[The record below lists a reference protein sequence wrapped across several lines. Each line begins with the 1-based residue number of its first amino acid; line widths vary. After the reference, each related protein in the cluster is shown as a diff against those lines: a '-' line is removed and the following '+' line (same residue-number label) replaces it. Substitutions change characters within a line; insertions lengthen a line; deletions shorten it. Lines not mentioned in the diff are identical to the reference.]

1 MEPDVLLI
9 VCDSLRK
16 DIMELYG
23 GEART
28 PNLLKLKDDA
38 VVYDNAIAPSPWTFP
53 SHVSL
58 FTGLY
63 LNEHKVHETE
73 KDKLLDLTK
82 FNIDLKAE
90 RLAEFF
96 SQKGYNTLGISNNPM
111 VSVQTAFD
119 IGFQNFFMIDP
130 FPVSKEDPVFQEA
143 RRLGASS
150 KKIAIKLLKQGKF
163 GKILEFAKLRKRE
176 KLISEVINF
185 PLDKGAELTNKLL
198 ANGSWESKFFRFINF
213 LEVHEPYR
221 NYNSKEVWDN
231 VTGIKPLSQKATQNI
246 RKEYIAEMEYLD
258 GQIGKLVSA
267 LKKTGKYDD
276 TMIILTSDHGQAF
289 NEHGYMLHSTYL
301 YEELIR
307 VPLIIKYPGN
317 RKFEKKEGYQNLVYM
332 PKLIKSILEGSD
344 DNAIYSETTFSE
356 AYGAVIVLPGGYKDR
371 EDYVRKTY
379 EKVRKAVYKDGYKL
393 TVNGTDGT
401 IEEFMHD
408 DKEIKIEDDKEK
420 AKELL
425 EEIEIFK
432 GKEEFKTPDIN

>member
-82 FNIDLKAE
+82 FNLDLKTE

-143 RRLGASS
+143 RKLGASPRE
-150 KKIAIKLLKQGKF
+150 IAIKLLKQGKF

-198 ANGSWESKFFRFINF
+198 ANGNWESKFFRFINF

-258 GQIGKLVSA
+258 GQIGKLISN
-267 LKKTGKYDD
+267 LKKAGKYDN
-276 TMIILTSDHGQAF
+276 TMIIITSDHGQAI

-301 YEELIR
+301 YDELTRI
-307 VPLIIKYPGN
+307 PLMIKYPGS
-317 RKFEKKEGYQNLVYM
+317 RKSAAKKGYQNLVYL
-332 PKLIKSILEGSD
+332 PKLIKEVMEGGD
-344 DNAIYSETTFSE
+344 DSSVYSETTFSE
-356 AYGAVIVLPGGYKDR
+356 AYGAVIVLPGGYKNR
-371 EDYVRKTY
+371 EEYVRKTY
-379 EKVRKAVYKDGYKL
+379 EKVRKAIYKDGFKL
-393 TVNGTDGT
+393 TVNGTDGI
-401 IEEFMHD
+401 IEEFMEGG
-408 DKEIKIEDDKEK
+408 KNIKVEDNKEK

-425 EEIEIFK
+425 NEIDIFK
-432 GKEEFKTPDIN
+432 GKEDFKIPEI

>member
-82 FNIDLKAE
+82 FNLDLKTE

-143 RRLGASS
+143 RRLGASP
-150 KKIAIKLLKQGKF
+150 KEIAVKLLKQGKF
-163 GKILEFAKLRKRE
+163 GKILEFAKLRKKE

-198 ANGSWESKFFRFINF
+198 ANGNWESKFFRFINF

-258 GQIGKLVSA
+258 GQIGKLISN
-267 LKKTGKYDD
+267 LKKAGKYDN
-276 TMIILTSDHGQAF
+276 TMIIITSDHGQAI

-301 YEELIR
+301 YDELTRI
-307 VPLIIKYPGN
+307 PLMIKYPGN
-317 RKFEKKEGYQNLVYM
+317 RKFEARKGYQNLVYL
-332 PKLIKSILEGSD
+332 PKLIKEVMEGGD
-344 DNAIYSETTFSE
+344 DSSVYSETTFSE
-356 AYGAVIVLPGGYKDR
+356 AYGAVIVLPGGYKNR
-371 EDYVRKTY
+371 EEYVRKTY
-379 EKVRKAVYKDGYKL
+379 EKVRKAIYKDGFKL
-393 TVNGTDGT
+393 TVNGTDGIT
-401 IEEFMHD
+401 EEFMEGG
-408 DKEIKIEDDKEK
+408 KNIKVEDNKEK

-425 EEIEIFK
+425 NEIDIFK
-432 GKEEFKTPDIN
+432 GKEEFKIPEI